1 MPVDNEVYMG
11 DDEMVVYRY
20 DSEVVDK
27 ETGRMHS
34 SSRVVVIEDCVIGE
48 AFRFG
53 WQAGRGCA
61 CKRQV

>member
-34 SSRVVVIEDCVIGE
+34 SSRVVVIEDLRYRRGVPFWLAIWP
-48 AFRFG
+48 RLSI
-53 WQAGRGCA
+53 QA
-61 CKRQV
+61 V